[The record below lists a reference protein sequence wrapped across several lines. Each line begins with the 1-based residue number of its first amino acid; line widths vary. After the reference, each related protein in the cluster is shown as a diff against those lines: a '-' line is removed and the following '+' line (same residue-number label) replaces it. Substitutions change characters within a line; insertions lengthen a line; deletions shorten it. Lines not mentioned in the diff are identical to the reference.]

1 MKRGL
6 TKKENRIL
14 SITIACCG
22 LLMIG
27 SGLTMTTSGER
38 STIKRTYSLDIK
50 ESKVA
55 QAQTNEIKLKDMEL
69 EINNPLSLNIKDYL
83 ENADQIEPSVL
94 KALKLDTSLININQ
108 AGSYNYTITYKKKK
122 YNGVFVIKAKELP
135 KVEIRLKN
143 LSLEKGSALSTNIS
157 TYIVGE
163 LSEEVKNNIV
173 INLKEVNTQQLGEYQ
188 YTVTYDNKLYTGK
201 IWIYEKQTTIITPN
215 TQPEENKD
223 PATNLSNWNV
233 KKSQSLFLFF

>member
-1 MKRGL
+1 MKPSL

-27 SGLTMTTSGER
+27 SGLTMMASGDRTTIR
-38 STIKRTYSLDIK
+38 RTYSLDIT
-50 ESKVA
+50 EAKVA

-83 ENADQIEPSVL
+83 ENADEIEPSVL

-135 KVEIRLKN
+135 KVDIKLKN

-157 TYIVGE
+157 TYVVGE
-163 LSEEVKNNIV
+163 LSDEVKSNI
-173 INLKEVNTQQLGEYQ
+173 ILNLKDVNTQQLGEYQ

-201 IWIYEKQTTIITPN
+201 IWIYEKQITVIPPGSEETTETPKTPN
-215 TQPEENKD
+215 PSTTP
-223 PATNLSNWNV
+223 S
-233 KKSQSLFLFF
+233 S